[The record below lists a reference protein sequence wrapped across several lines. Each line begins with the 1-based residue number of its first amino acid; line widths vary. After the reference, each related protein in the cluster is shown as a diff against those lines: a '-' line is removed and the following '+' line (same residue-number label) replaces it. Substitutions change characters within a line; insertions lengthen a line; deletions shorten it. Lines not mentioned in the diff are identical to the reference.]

1 MTWLRLK
8 LPGGGKFSETEL
20 TFTENSWQNVLCFH
34 ACFMWIFKLSALQT
48 SRFGLGHWCER
59 VWMSSSKLL
68 LLYKLSDRN
77 WIIEQLID
85 HLVLDYLIALHKTE
99 MMGCFNCQKVT
110 KKFTCWQ
117 TSAVVTISWYLALS
131 AIRAMGLDGITGSK
145 YSLAAYNVHALHTLI
160 YIGRNCYFL
169 LQSNFCPLLTVF
181 H

>member
-1 MTWLRLK
+1 M
-8 LPGGGKFSETEL
+8 
-20 TFTENSWQNVLCFH
+20 LCFH

-48 SRFGLGHWCER
+48 SRFGLGHWCECVR
-59 VWMSSSKLL
+59 MSSSKLL

-99 MMGCFNCQKVT
+99 MMGCFNCQKVA
-110 KKFTCWQ
+110 KKVSHADSTNQC
-117 TSAVVTISWYLALS
+117 SAVVTISWYLALS

-145 YSLAAYNVHALHTLI
+145 YTFAACTTYTYLLWPQLLLLASI
-160 YIGRNCYFL
+160 KFL
-169 LQSNFCPLLTVF
+169 PTFDF